1 MTLSTEMRSQQK
13 ELAPHYDV
21 IIMGG
26 GPAGATLGALLARQS
41 NLKVVILEK
50 EHFPREHIGE
60 SFAHPLIPV
69 LEESGALAKVLASDC
84 YVMKYGGIFNWD
96 TTGPCTAF
104 FDHANFL
111 QDGVHRWAVHANR
124 SEFDHILLEHARSLG
139 VEVLEGVSVERY
151 IPREEDCVAVLGDGR
166 RVTGRIFVD
175 ASGRQNSIAT
185 GKGRAWLSSYKNIA
199 IWNHYLGCTPAHE
212 LEGDWNV
219 FREEKKSPIGCFA
232 FENGWCWFIPVP
244 KHIHGERKITHSIG
258 IVTSPAVLK
267 ETGLNYTHPDVFLRQ
282 VRQVPMLRDL
292 IRDAQP
298 IGDKM
303 LTATNYSMVNEHFA
317 NYDERWLLVGDAA
330 YFVDPLFSSGVAF
343 AAAQASAAALVI
355 RGTLELPLPE
365 QQRRDLWS
373 DYDTEWHGMAETL
386 SLSIDQWY
394 HAIARDKPDSIYWKM
409 RGTNP
414 DLGLRE
420 QTFQFLL
427 NTAVTPDLLQL
438 LTRGSGRMQ
447 DLDRQGPF
455 MRAHALALDAEPRD
469 EMLLSLSPDVEV
481 RESVGV
487 DIPGFKAFI
496 PPPPFDLPEPVKQG
510 IARYWVDP
518 VKSAASAPSP
528 HQEPLRCFRF
538 QLRGQPDGTFV
549 RSVEERDG
557 GLGLYALLARGPQ
570 TFGALKREMTEPQR
584 RFLKKLL
591 VAGLVTAEPAVAQPL
606 QAAC

>member
-1 MTLSTEMRSQQK
+1 MQQ
-13 ELAPHYDV
+13 AADSHYDV

-26 GPAGATLGALLARQS
+26 GPAGSTLGALLARRS
-41 NLKVVILEK
+41 TLKVVILEK
-50 EHFPREHIGE
+50 EFFPREHIGE

-69 LEESGALAKVLASDC
+69 LEESGVLPKVLASDC

-96 TTGPCTAF
+96 NKGPSTAF

-111 QDGVHRWAVHANR
+111 NDGVHRWAVHANR
-124 SEFDHILLEHARSLG
+124 PEFDQILLEHARSLG
-139 VEVLEGVSVERY
+139 VEVIEGVSVERY
-151 IPREEDCVAVLGDGR
+151 LHREKDCVAVLDDGR
-166 RVTGRIFVD
+166 QVTGRIFVD

-199 IWNHYLGCTPAHE
+199 IWNHYLGCAPAYE

-219 FREEKKSPIGCFA
+219 FREDKKSPIGCFA

-244 KHIHGERKITHSIG
+244 KRINGERKVTHSIG

-267 ETGLNYTHPDVFLRQ
+267 EPGLNYTQPDAFMRQ
-282 VRQVPMLRDL
+282 LRQVPMLRDL
-292 IRDAQP
+292 LRDAQP
-298 IGDKM
+298 IADKM
-303 LTATNYSMVNEHFA
+303 QTATNYSMMNEHFS
-317 NYDERWLLVGDAA
+317 NYDEKWLLVGDAA

-343 AAAQASAAALVI
+343 AATQASAAALVI
-355 RGTLELPLPE
+355 RGTLELPLSE

-394 HAIARDKPDSIYWKM
+394 HAIAKSNPGSIYWKV

-420 QTFQFLL
+420 QTFQHLL
-427 NTAVTPDLLQL
+427 NTAFTPDLLQL
-438 LTRGSGRMQ
+438 MTRGTRKLQ

-455 MRAHALALDAEPRD
+455 MRAHAIALQAEPDD
-469 EMLLSLSPDVEV
+469 EMLVSLSPDVEI
-481 RESVGV
+481 REAVGV

-496 PPPPFDLPEPVKQG
+496 PPPPFELPEPVKQG
-510 IARYWVDP
+510 IAQYWVDP
-518 VKSAASAPSP
+518 VKYADSAPSP

-538 QLRGQPDGTFV
+538 QRRGHPHGTFV
-549 RSVEERDG
+549 RTIEERDG
-557 GLGLYALLARGPQ
+557 GLGLYALLARGPR
-570 TFGALKREMTEPQR
+570 TLGELKREMTEPQSR
-584 RFLKKLL
+584 LLQKLL
-591 VAGLVTAEPAVAQPL
+591 VAQLVTVEPAAAQPL
-606 QAAC
+606 QAAS